1 MGRNLSRL
9 TERLRA
15 LIKIL
20 LGEVILWLANLI
32 SAVNAVGKLFSRSN
46 PNFLSK
52 RTAKLIYKHIYLT
65 HKRGKFV
72 ALEIDTIEPTE
83 DRKTATV
90 KWIVVSNSGI
100 LRHSSLV
107 DLTTREIRYFD
118 EKPLPDHYFVLWAGH
133 KLQLDD
139 RLMVYDRELQT
150 KSMIKRRYG
159 GRRIDCWVL
168 ETESTGPEEVRVL
181 YDTRS
186 LVEIEARSEKKNVE
200 VGFSEV
206 YSLIYDNVS
215 I

>member
-1 MGRNLSRL
+1 MGRQLSRL
-9 TERLRA
+9 AERLRA
-15 LIKIL
+15 PIKLL
-20 LGEVILWLANLI
+20 LGEVILCLAAII
-32 SAVNAVGKLFSRSN
+32 SAANAVGKISSSSKPDL
-46 PNFLSK
+46 LSK
-52 RTAKLIYKHIYLT
+52 RTAKLIYKHIYRT

-72 ALEIDTIEPTE
+72 ALEIDTMKPTE

-107 DLTTREIRYFD
+107 DLTTREIRSFD
-118 EKPLPDHYFVLWAGH
+118 EKPLPDHYFVLWAGY

-139 RLMVYDRELQT
+139 RLMVYNRELLT
-150 KSMIKRRYG
+150 KSMIKLRYG
-159 GRRIDCWVL
+159 GRGIDCWVL

-186 LVEIEARSEKKNVE
+186 LVEIEARSEKKNVKA
-200 VGFSEV
+200 GFSEV

>member
-9 TERLRA
+9 TERLRG
-15 LIKIL
+15 LIKKL

-52 RTAKLIYKHIYLT
+52 RTAKLIYKHIYESYKT
-65 HKRGKFV
+65 GKFV

-107 DLTTREIRYFD
+107 DLKTREILSFD
-118 EKPLPDHYFVLWAGH
+118 ENSLPDHYFVLWAGH
-133 KLQLDD
+133 KLQLGDK
-139 RLMVYDRELQT
+139 LMVYNRELLS
-150 KSMIKRRYG
+150 KSMIKRKYG
-159 GRRIDCWVL
+159 GRGLDCWVL
-168 ETESTGPEEVRVL
+168 ETESTGPEQVRVL
-181 YDTRS
+181 YDARA
-186 LVEIEARSEKKNVE
+186 LVEIEARSEYKIE
-200 VGFSEV
+200 GAGFSEV